1 MAWHKALPVAAL
13 PVGAHTRVELD
24 GQPILLSHLEDGFH
38 AVHDTCLHRGASLAA
53 GPMAQGLITC
63 HLHFWSFDARSGACT
78 QVPGLAL
85 KAFNVKIE
93 EGEVHVE
100 V

>member
-1 MAWHKALPVAAL
+1 MAWHRALAETAL
-13 PVGAHTRVELD
+13 ALGAHARVDLS
-24 GQPILLSHLEDGFH
+24 GQPILLSHLDDGFH

-53 GPMAQGLITC
+53 GPLEDGILTC
-63 HLHFWSFDARSGACT
+63 HLHFWCFDARTGAST

-85 KAFNVKIE
+85 RVFNVRTEK
-93 EGEVHVE
+93 GDVYVE